1 MNQGR
6 EEGGDGGTTMSH
18 ETSGT
23 RMPQAVRSRISM
35 HDGVTDRCDCCS
47 CEAEPY
53 WAEVAEE
60 LGIDS
65 DPGVARGGRAAGQS
79 QLPTESRAQMRPSVQ
94 MLRLR

>member
-6 EEGGDGGTTMSH
+6 EEGGDGGATTAH

-35 HDGVTDRCDCCS
+35 HDGVTDWCDCCS

-60 LGIDS
+60 LGIDP
-65 DPGVARGGRAAGQS
+65 DPGVARGGRARG
-79 QLPTESRAQMRPSVQ
+79 SVAAPD
-94 MLRLR
+94 